1 MKKKKIIKLIQL
13 KRVIEQHQDLLSTIK
28 VRQLGIEEDEKYW
41 YPNIPELKEYFEI
54 LKKEILQAKKET
66 LESEKAIQEINC
78 FHDVRLR
85 YNGLFSSYCRC
96 VLCGERISSDNTIC
110 FKESNYRNKHT
121 VTFESKYQ
129 CDSEGEPYEVKEGK
143 TELEVQKIILEIL
156 KNFQDEDEVDL
167 VEEFSKLKFKK
178 MEINKEKRKKEKYIL
193 IIGGTNKELINK
205 EDNVYLSKET
215 QNTSLDFLNYFIS
228 LLNIKVVVIDR
239 KETLNVQEFQ
249 EIRKTNHN
257 VLLDSYTSLG
267 YLETA
272 LNQVEDVAFQLI
284 IDLSELYNYEIIDNK
299 VKSEVHDLRLNEKF
313 PNSQIIKIKSNNERY
328 YIEGNT
334 EKSFEETCNDLKR
347 MLKK

>member
-1 MKKKKIIKLIQL
+1 MKKKEIVNLIHAQE
-13 KRVIEQHQDLLSTIK
+13 VIELHQDLLSTIK
-28 VRQLGIEEDEKYW
+28 VQRLNIEEGEKFW
-41 YPNIPELKEYFEI
+41 YPNIPEFKEYFEI
-54 LKKEILQAKKET
+54 LKKEVLQAKKEA
-66 LESEKAIQEINC
+66 LESEKIAQEIDC
-78 FHDVRLR
+78 SHEVRLK
-85 YNGLFSSYCRC
+85 YHGLFNCYCKC
-96 VLCGERISSDNTIC
+96 VLCKKHISSDNSIS

-121 VTFESKYQ
+121 VTFPAKYQ
-129 CDSEGEPYEVKEGK
+129 SDDGVPYEVKNGK
-143 TELEVQKIILEIL
+143 TMLEVRKIILEIL
-156 KNFQDEDEVDL
+156 KNFQEEDEIDL
-167 VEEFSKLKFKK
+167 VEEFSKLKIAK
-178 MEINKEKRKKEKYIL
+178 MEINKEKRKQEKYIL